1 MNRREMIRAMLV
13 TMAAIPLA
21 SCAQGAVGNSASAD
35 PFKGMKMAPLSEMPD
50 DVRKASVSV
59 QQGYQ
64 FAVANP
70 DVVKQVPCYCGCGSM
85 GHTSNYS
92 CYVKDDSGGKITF
105 DTHALGCSICVD
117 ITHDTARLLSQGKTV
132 QQIKAEIDKTYSQ
145 YGPSNM
151 RE

>member
-1 MNRREMIRAMLV
+1 MNRREMIRAMLI

-21 SCAQGAVGNSASAD
+21 SCSQAVKSGATD
-35 PFKGMKMAPLSEMPD
+35 DIFKGMKMASLSDMPA

-59 QQGYQ
+59 QQAYQ

-70 DVVKQVPCYCGCGSM
+70 EVVKQVPCYCGCGSM

-92 CYVKDDSGGKITF
+92 CYVKSDAGGKIVF
-105 DTHALGCSICVD
+105 DQHATGCGICVD
-117 ITHDTARLLSQGKTV
+117 ITHDTMRGLAAGKTV
-132 QQIKAEIDKTYSQ
+132 AQIKAEVDQNYSQ

-151 RE
+151 QN